1 MLSCSK
7 NKTIN
12 NKIFFTMKK
21 KFLKNLISAMRKVA
35 NSLTDEARAQWDEMV
50 AAVEALEAEDADHDI
65 TSLNDRLA
73 EIEGKYAQ
81 EEEVANRIQALRN
94 EVMASLQGAKSVKD
108 KFTPDVRRAI
118 SNAILNSRTLR
129 ETKDAIE
136 AVCKENGIEVRKTK
150 NSVSGLTFAEV
161 IDYAL
166 QLKQENNDE
175 IFDACY
181 KTNRSKFFYGELD
194 PTNPA
199 NIAKQ
204 HTKNAG
210 QQKAE
215 QELAVQGKTLTC
227 AYIYKLQSLANEDL
241 DDARE
246 AGEETRLLNDL
257 REELMRAVKGLAV
270 RAMLVG
276 DAYNPNGSKVT
287 VFETIGTK
295 TTTDLFTTVV
305 GPATANAVTLADV
318 RRAAAKVKT
327 ARKWA
332 IVSEDT
338 KLALATR
345 TYAAGGTE
353 FFFSDEELAQQLGV
367 DRVIAKDFI
376 DDVEGLHAIIFD
388 PDEYWIKEKNVI
400 DVAFPEFRDN
410 RQGYIYE
417 INMGGAI
424 HGLQSSAVLREGG
437 NTGKSGKN

>member
-1 MLSCSK
+1 
-7 NKTIN
+7 
-12 NKIFFTMKK
+12 MKK
-21 KFLKNLISAMRKVA
+21 EYLKNLVASMRKVA
-35 NSLTDEARAQWDEMV
+35 NSLTEDAKSQWDEMV
-50 AAVEALEAEDADHDI
+50 AAVQELIDSDEEHDI
-65 TSLNDRLA
+65 TELNDKVA
-73 EIEGKYAQ
+73 EIEAKYAKQ
-81 EEEVANRIQALRN
+81 NQEVAERIQAVRN
-94 EVMASLQGAKSVKD
+94 EVAAIVAGSKSVKD
-108 KFTPDVRRAI
+108 KFTPEVRKAI
-118 SNAILNSRTLR
+118 VNAIMGNHGIANVL
-129 ETKDAIE
+129 KGIDAV
-136 AVCKENGIEVRKTK
+136 AVANGIEVRKR
-150 NSVSGLTFAEV
+150 NSVSGLTYAEI

-194 PTNPA
+194 PTNPS

-204 HTKNAG
+204 WSKNSET
-210 QQKAE
+210 QKVE
-215 QELAVQGKTLTC
+215 QELALNGKAVAT

-246 AGEETRLLNDL
+246 AGQEAELLRDI

-270 RAMLVG
+270 RAMMVG
-276 DAYNPNGSKVT
+276 DAHNPNGSKVT

-295 TTTDLFTTVV
+295 TATDLFTTVV
-305 GPATANAVTLADV
+305 NPATANTITLADV
-318 RRAAAKVKT
+318 RKTAAKVKT

-332 IVSEDT
+332 VMTEDL

-353 FFFSDEELAQQLGV
+353 FFFTDEELAAQLGV

-376 DDVEGLHAIIFD
+376 GDVTGLHAIVFD
-388 PDEYWIKEKNVI
+388 PNEYWVKEKNVI
-400 DVAFPEFRDN
+400 DTPFPEYRDN

-424 HGLQSSAVLREGG
+424 HGLESTAILREA
-437 NTGKSGKN
+437 